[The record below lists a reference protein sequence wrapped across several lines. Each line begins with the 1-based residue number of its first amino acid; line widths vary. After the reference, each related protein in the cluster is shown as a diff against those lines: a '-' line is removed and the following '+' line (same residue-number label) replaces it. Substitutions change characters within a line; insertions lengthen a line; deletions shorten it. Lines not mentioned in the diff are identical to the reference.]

1 MNLKQFL
8 RNHFPSILAWI
19 LFYKDIKRRYI
30 IPYVKIRANKER
42 AHDSVSFELPVD
54 ISDYSLIRIEPY
66 TKIRKNFTFLGS
78 VGKFQLKKYSAIAMN
93 CTVVT
98 DGHVPTVGLPHI
110 ISGTHHVNDK
120 CRDIIVHEAAWVGVN
135 CTLLPGA
142 EIGRG
147 AIIGAGSIVNKKI
160 PPYAIAVGCPAKVI
174 ASAFTIE
181 QIIEHEKALYAECER
196 MSREQLEELFNTYYN
211 GKKSIGVNEIPK
223 EHKEEYSNILAQ
235 MRTTLDNYI
244 DIMK

>member
-1 MNLKQFL
+1 MSLKRFL
-8 RNHFPSILAWI
+8 RNHCPSVLAWI

-30 IPYVKIRANKER
+30 NPYVKIRANKDRCHE
-42 AHDSVSFELPVD
+42 SVIFELPVD
-54 ISDYSLIRIEPY
+54 ISDYSLIKIDPY
-66 TKIRKNFTFLGS
+66 TNIRKNFTFLG
-78 VGKFQLKKYSAIAMN
+78 VEGKFHLKKYSTIAMN

-98 DGHVPTVGLPHI
+98 DGHIPTVGLPHI
-110 ISGTHHVNDK
+110 ISGTYHINDK
-120 CRDIIVHEAAWVGVN
+120 CRDITVHEAVWIGVN

-181 QIIEHEKALYAECER
+181 QIIEHEKALYPEQER
-196 MSREQLEELFNTYYN
+196 MSREQLEELFNQYYN
-211 GKKSIGVNEIPK
+211 GKKSIGIAGIPDNQKTDCNDMLVRMRKVVDYCSIK
-223 EHKEEYSNILAQ
+223 E
-235 MRTTLDNYI
+235 
-244 DIMK
+244 